1 VQSPNVK
8 HPDPDNIPSC
18 PASGVTKFGAA
29 NGRYA
34 MQPASAVHDQEFI
47 KMNEAYF
54 RASGWVQDSPFNV
67 IA

>member
-1 VQSPNVK
+1 M
-8 HPDPDNIPSC
+8 

-47 KMNEAYF
+47 KMNETYF